1 MLTVMKYE
9 PHTRNEAA
17 LALFWDFSARNHEV
31 TKLKIENIRLRER
44 YDEGEVPY
52 EAKTGSGP
60 ILLTLSFPYVRDL
73 LKQHQCN
80 GRKHK

>member
-9 PHTRNEAA
+9 PHTRNKAA

-60 ILLTLSFPYVRDL
+60 ILLYHFPTLEI
-73 LKQHQCN
+73 C
-80 GRKHK
+80 